1 MLLREV
7 LVSQPHQFK
16 EKTRERGEK
25 WQQIS
30 NNLNQCEQFNNKL
43 SPRSVREKTNT
54 LINRFRSATRAE
66 LAATGINPEQTK
78 MDALLEEICL
88 QIDEFNRLIA
98 ENSNKAKDAERD
110 KLQGKEIRNKA
121 METQSQTAKRKAETS
136 PDDEKKKKLLRS
148 SGSETVC
155 FLREKAAIESK
166 LREQEL
172 ELQKRRLELD
182 AEKVQSDQNN
192 FNNMLL
198 LMSNQMN
205 QNQQMTISM
214 LERLGN
220 NNGPNNNGQ

>member
-1 MLLREV
+1 
-7 LVSQPHQFK
+7 
-16 EKTRERGEK
+16 
-25 WQQIS
+25 
-30 NNLNQCEQFNNKL
+30 
-43 SPRSVREKTNT
+43 
-54 LINRFRSATRAE
+54 
-66 LAATGINPEQTK
+66 